1 MRHCAALFFVL
12 LLFSPVVRAS
22 GDAPVSRA
30 QFAAA
35 LWAGLGAIPFDANS
49 SFPDVSPSDENAAA
63 ISWLSSEG
71 LIQGTGCGL
80 FSPERPITREEAAV
94 LLRRTARWLEWPP
107 EATFTPDGLAGC
119 NDYEGISPWADD
131 SLYWTCTTGLMDWSP
146 GGLLD
151 PQGTLSSASLADI
164 LERFFS
170 L

>member
-49 SFPDVSPSDENAAA
+49 SFLDVSPSDENAAA

-94 LLRRTARWLEWPP
+94 LLRRT
-107 EATFTPDGLAGC
+107 
-119 NDYEGISPWADD
+119 
-131 SLYWTCTTGLMDWSP
+131 GLMDWSP

-164 LERFFS
+164 
-170 L
+170 